1 MTVLTLMTIGLQLAV
16 IYLPFMKTF
25 FGLTPL
31 TLQDLGICFGLGLL
45 TFLVVRIEKGWL
57 RKKSGGRPARIR

>member
-16 IYLPFMKTF
+16 IYLPFMKEF

-31 TLQDLGICFGLGLL
+31 PLQDLGISFGLGV
-45 TFLVVRIEKGWL
+45 LVFAIVRIEKGWL
-57 RKKSGGRPARIR
+57 RKGAGQAKPV